1 MGNTLSWGAT
11 ALAAAAIFMPL
22 PVSHVMIAAAFVM
35 VLAGGF
41 MGARGALALA
51 ALVFV
56 VAVFQVSPDGASH
69 YLRENFDINTRRFW
83 RSYSELVAFVLG
95 VTICA
100 IYVIWAR
107 RSAEGWPR
115 YVVDTTKDLD
125 AIVVGIGRLAAWL
138 FVPMMLIIFYDI
150 SQRKIIDWDN
160 DFVNSI
166 FFLDSNKLQELEW
179 HLHGTLF
186 LLCLGYAYVKDAHVR
201 IELVRDRMQARTRV
215 WMELIGIVCFL
226 LTYSYLIAEFGYV
239 FAERSY
245 KIGEVSAA
253 QTGLTHRWIIKGMM
267 PVGFMLLFAAG
278 LSASFKCM
286 VYLFGPADLQ
296 REVDEY
302 AGTHHADLP
311 EDLLAS
317 APDGAKA
324 APVKASIA
332 KAD

>member
-1 MGNTLSWGAT
+1 MGNTLSWGAM
-11 ALAAAAIFMPL
+11 ALTAAAIFMPF
-22 PVSHVMIAAAFVM
+22 PMSNFAIAIALVM

-41 MGARGALALA
+41 MGARGALALFA
-51 ALVFV
+51 IVFV
-56 VAVFQVSPDGASH
+56 VAIFQISPDGASH
-69 YLRENFDINTRRFW
+69 YLKEHFEINTRRFW
-83 RSYSELVAFVLG
+83 RSYSELVAFGIGLV
-95 VTICA
+95 ICA
-100 IYVIWAR
+100 IYIIWAR

-125 AIVVGIGRLAAWL
+125 AIVIWIGRLAAWL
-138 FVPMMLIIFYDI
+138 FIPMMLIIFYDI
-150 SQRKIIDWDN
+150 TQRKIIDWDN

-201 IELVRDRMQARTRV
+201 IELVRDRLQARTRV
-215 WMELIGIVCFL
+215 WMELIGVVCFL
-226 LTYSYLIAEFGYV
+226 LTYSYIIAEFGYV

-253 QTGLTHRWIIKGMM
+253 QTGLTHRWIIKGIM
-267 PVGFMLLFAAG
+267 PVGFILLFMAG
-278 LSASFKCM
+278 LSAAFKCM
-286 VYLFGPADLQ
+286 VYLFGPPDL
-296 REVDEY
+296 RHEVDEY

-311 EDLLAS
+311 EDIHAIGSLN
-317 APDGAKA
+317 DDGGAKA
-324 APVKASIA
+324 ATA